1 MANKRID
8 YVIGFNADTSK
19 LSNALKQLEGQLN
32 NIASGKTK
40 FISDATTKDITNV
53 FEKATANTSY
63 LFPTTAEIGSP
74 ELAATNLYEGRIV
87 ILINNLPIAI
97 VLPVDITYF
106 KYWSF
111 TLSKAPILYL

>member
-40 FISDATTKDITNV
+40 FISDATTKDITNAKNAAL
-53 FEKATANTSY
+53 ELNAYLNKAINVDTGKLDDTSKHIDD
-63 LFPTTAEIGSP
+63 LLAPEPLSNSIPFP
-74 ELAATNLYEGRIV
+74 
-87 ILINNLPIAI
+87 
-97 VLPVDITYF
+97 
-106 KYWSF
+106 
-111 TLSKAPILYL
+111 APY

>member
-40 FISDATTKDITNV
+40 FISDATTKDITNAKNAAL
-53 FEKATANTSY
+53 ELNAYLNKAINVDTGKLDLSR
-63 LFPTTAEIGSP
+63 
-74 ELAATNLYEGRIV
+74 LADSIQRSEGG
-87 ILINNLPIAI
+87 L
-97 VLPVDITYF
+97 
-106 KYWSF
+106 
-111 TLSKAPILYL
+111 